1 MRRRFHSHYDFKQAI
16 TIAELRAIAHRRL
29 PTFVLE
35 YLEGGAEDEVTLGR
49 NRRAFDDIAFVWKTL
64 ADVSRRDSSVE
75 IFGKRQSLPLAIA
88 PTGSAG
94 LIARRGDASLAR
106 AAAAHSIPFI
116 QSTVS
121 TLKLE
126 TVAAEAGGW
135 HWMQLYMLKD
145 RAVTEAIV
153 ARAAGAGCEALVLTT
168 DTVVFGNREWDR
180 RHYARP
186 DKLRLT
192 SKLSVLTHPR
202 WAVDVLVPNG
212 APVFENLV
220 EFLPAGKGNPV
231 ETRAFLVR
239 QMDASITFEDLAWLR
254 RIWPRKLVVK
264 GILDA
269 DDARRAVGSG
279 ADGIV
284 VSNHGG
290 RQLDGAVAPIQVLPE
305 IVAAVDGQACIMID
319 GGFRRGTDV
328 VKAVALGANLVLLG
342 RATLYGLAAGGEAGV
357 AHALAIFGEEIER
370 TIGILG
376 ANTLAECAGR
386 VRLMKS

>member
-1 MRRRFHSHYDFKQAI
+1 MRRRFHSRHDFRLAI

-29 PTFVLE
+29 PSFVLE

-49 NRRAFDDIAFVWKTL
+49 NRRAFEDIAFVWKTL
-64 ADVSRRDSSVE
+64 ADVSRRDISVE

-106 AAAAHSIPFI
+106 AAAGYGIPFI

-126 TVAAEAGGW
+126 SVAAEAGGR

-153 ARAAGAGCEALVLTT
+153 ARAAEAGCEALVLTT

-180 RHYARP
+180 RHYAP
-186 DKLRLT
+186 PGELRLT
-192 SKLSVLTHPR
+192 SKLSMLTHPR
-202 WAVDVLVPNG
+202 WAVDVLIPNG
-212 APVFENLV
+212 VPVFENLV
-220 EFLPAGKGNPV
+220 EFLPPGKGIQ
-231 ETRAFLVR
+231 L
-239 QMDASITFEDLAWLR
+239 DASITFEDLAWLR

-269 DDARRAVGSG
+269 GDARRAVGSG

-290 RQLDGAVAPIQVLPE
+290 RQLDGSVAPIQVLPE
-305 IVAAVDGQACIMID
+305 IVAAVGGQACVMID

-328 VKAVALGANLVLLG
+328 VKAIALGADLVLLG
-342 RATLYGLAAGGEAGV
+342 RATLYGLAAGGQAGV
-357 AHALAIFGEEIER
+357 AHALAILSEEIDR

-376 ANTLAECAGR
+376 ATTLAECAGR
-386 VRLMKS
+386 VRRMKS